1 MYVRAGMRAQVLNYV
16 LYGPMIRQKLDLRRE
31 LKSHAASTAVAAVA
45 RNASKYAWRR
55 LKQVLVCSAAQAAA
69 AVAASHGVLGPGGCG
84 TPPPTGTLPVS
95 EDTSP

>member
-1 MYVRAGMRAQVLNYV
+1 MVRGCVCYIARRVTLN
-16 LYGPMIRQKLDLRRE
+16 LFNIP
-31 LKSHAASTAVAAVA
+31 AVAAVA
-45 RNASKYAWRR
+45 RNASTYAWRR